1 MRMSTR
7 IETMSER
14 LTSVQH
20 ENLTL
25 KQQLD
30 EARLRD
36 LNRDQGDSSEK
47 LTNMLAT
54 LRADHDKVSYF
65 YVLGS
70 NKGK

>member
-54 LRADHDKVSYF
+54 LRADHDKASYF